1 MKQFILN
8 RLGESS
14 TWRGIFLIASAFGLY
29 SFTEDQE
36 HAIESLAIALF
47 GAWHFTPDNFK

>member
-1 MKQFILN
+1 MKQFLLN

-14 TWRGIFLIASAFGLY
+14 TWRGIFLIASAFGIY

-36 HAIESLAIALF
+36 HAIEALAIALF